1 MNMDDNELER
11 LAVGVHEE
19 WDSPSLWPRIRAELI
34 AERPERRPAQFWLFA
49 FAGAAAI
56 LVLTVALAR
65 LMPQPVGPSADPDF
79 LTREAL
85 REVER
90 SEAAYAQ
97 SIDRL
102 AAIARPSLETSST
115 PLAAAYREKLV
126 LLDAAI
132 EDLKTNMNGNLYNA
146 YLRNQLASLY
156 RDKQSTLEEWL
167 KNAKNN

>member
-11 LAVGVHEE
+11 LAVQLHEE
-19 WDSPSLWPRIRAELI
+19 WDSPALWPRIRAELI
-34 AERPERRPAQFWLFA
+34 AENSERKPAQFWLFA
-49 FAGAAAI
+49 FAGALAI
-56 LVLTVALAR
+56 LVLTVALTR
-65 LMPQPVGPSADPDF
+65 VMPQSVVQSTDPDF

-85 REVER
+85 RDVER

-97 SIDRL
+97 SIERL